1 MESIATKQSKA
12 FDAMKGT
19 FGYTNKMAAPKIQKV
34 VVSVGTGKKIKGDK
48 KANEFIAGRLAAI
61 TGQKAAI
68 RGAKKSI
75 ATYKTR
81 IGDPIGLVVTLR
93 GKKMQA
99 FLDKL
104 VNIALPRT
112 KDFRGSNRSSVDKM
126 GNMTLGI
133 KEHTIFPETAD
144 EDLKDVFGMAV
155 NVTTTAKTR
164 DEALAFF
171 EHLGF
176 PLKKT
181 DEAKKRRTRRK
192 K

>member
-1 MESIATKQSKA
+1 MESIATKQAKA
-12 FDAMKGT
+12 FDVLKDQ
-19 FGYTNKMAAPKIQKV
+19 FGYTNKMQTPKIQKV
-34 VVSVGTGKKIKGDK
+34 VVSVGTGKKIKQDK
-48 KANEFIAGRLAAI
+48 KANDFIADRLARI

-93 GKKMQA
+93 GKKMLA

-104 VNIALPRT
+104 VNLSLPRT
-112 KDFRGSNRSSVDKM
+112 KDFRGVNRSVVDSM
-126 GNMTLGI
+126 GNMTIGI
-133 KEHTIFPETAD
+133 REHSIFPETAD
-144 EDLKDVFGMAV
+144 EDLKDIFGLAI
-155 NVTTTAKTR
+155 NITSSAKSR

-176 PLKKT
+176 PLKKV
-181 DEAKKRRTRRK
+181 DEAKKKRVRRK

>member
-1 MESIATKQSKA
+1 MESLATKQSKA
-12 FDAMKGT
+12 FESMKTT
-19 FGYTNKMAAPKIQKV
+19 FGYTNKMASPKLKKV
-34 VVSVGTGKKIKGDK
+34 VISVGTGKKIKGDK
-48 KANEFIAGRLAAI
+48 KANEFIAGRLAQI
-61 TGQKAAI
+61 TGQKPAI

-93 GKKMQA
+93 GKNMIS

-104 VNIALPRT
+104 VNVALPRT
-112 KDFRGSNRSSVDKM
+112 KDFRGVNRSSVDQM
-126 GNMTLGI
+126 GNMTMGI

-144 EDLKDVFGMAV
+144 EDLKDVFGLAV
-155 NVTTTAKTR
+155 NINTTAKTR
-164 DEALAFF
+164 DEAVAFF
-171 EHLGF
+171 EFLGF

>member
-1 MESIATKQSKA
+1 MESIATKQSTA
-12 FDAMKGT
+12 FAAMKEA
-19 FGYTNKMAAPKIQKV
+19 FGYTNKMAVPKITKV
-34 VVSVGTGKKIKGDK
+34 VVSVGTGKKIKADK
-48 KANEFIAGRLAAI
+48 KANDFIAGRLAQI

-93 GKKMQA
+93 GKKMIA

-112 KDFRGSNRSSVDKM
+112 KDFRGVNRSVVDEM
-126 GNMTLGI
+126 GNMTIGI
-133 KEHTIFPETAD
+133 KEHSIFPETAD
-144 EDLKDVFGMAV
+144 EDLKDMFGLAI
-155 NVTTTAKTR
+155 NVTTTATNR
-164 DEALAFF
+164 NEALAFF

-176 PLKKT
+176 PLKKV
-181 DEAKKRRTRRK
+181 DEAKKKKTRK
-192 K
+192 KK

>member
-1 MESIATKQSKA
+1 MESIATKQSTA
-12 FDAMKGT
+12 FAAMKEA
-19 FGYTNKMAAPKIQKV
+19 FGYTNTMAVPKITKV
-34 VVSVGTGKKIKGDK
+34 VVSVGTGKKIKADK
-48 KANEFIAGRLAAI
+48 KANDFIAGRLAQI

-93 GKKMQA
+93 GKKMMA

-112 KDFRGSNRSSVDKM
+112 KDFRGVNRSVVDAM
-126 GNMTLGI
+126 GNMTIGI
-133 KEHTIFPETAD
+133 KEHSIFPETAD
-144 EDLKDVFGMAV
+144 EDLRDMFGLAI
-155 NVTTTAKTR
+155 NVGTTASSR
-164 DEALAFF
+164 EEALVFF

-176 PLKKT
+176 PLKKVE
-181 DEAKKRRTRRK
+181 EAKKKKTRK
-192 K
+192 KK

>member
-1 MESIATKQSKA
+1 MESITAKQIKA
-12 FDAMKGT
+12 FDAMKDA
-19 FGYTNKMAAPKIQKV
+19 FGYTNKMAVPKVTKV

-48 KANEFIAGRLAAI
+48 KANELIANRLAAI

-75 ATYKTR
+75 ATFKTR

-93 GKKMQA
+93 GKKMVS

-112 KDFRGSNRSSVDKM
+112 KDFRGVNRSSVDKM
-126 GNMTLGI
+126 GNMTMGI

-144 EDLKDVFGMAV
+144 EDLKDVFGLAIT
-155 NVTTTAKTR
+155 VTTTAKTR

-171 EHLGF
+171 EILGF

-181 DEAKKRRTRRK
+181 DEAKKKRTRRK

>member
-1 MESIATKQSKA
+1 
-12 FDAMKGT
+12 MKEA
-19 FGYTNKMAAPKIQKV
+19 FGYTNKMAVPKITKV
-34 VVSVGTGKKIKGDK
+34 VVSVGTGKKIKADK
-48 KANEFIAGRLAAI
+48 KANDFIAGRLAQI

-93 GKKMQA
+93 GKKMMA

-112 KDFRGSNRSSVDKM
+112 KDFRGVNRSVVDEM
-126 GNMTLGI
+126 GNMTIGI
-133 KEHTIFPETAD
+133 KEHSIFPETAD
-144 EDLKDVFGMAV
+144 EDLKDMFGLAI
-155 NVTTTAKTR
+155 NVTTTATNR
-164 DEALAFF
+164 NEALTFF

-176 PLKKT
+176 PLKKV
-181 DEAKKRRTRRK
+181 DEAKKKKTRK
-192 K
+192 KK